1 MSERMVK
8 KFNNR
13 NKLILETAEKLI
25 NDHGYHRVKMSDIS
39 EELDIAKGTLYS
51 HYQSKEQLTFSI
63 VKPKMDNFLTTMEKI
78 ESSNLSE
85 SKKIVSFIENGF
97 SSDFFHFVLSSFPD
111 MGAIFSE
118 DYNSELKLI
127 QEKIITIF
135 ERVIKEGTRN
145 KTFQTTV
152 PSNFLALQ
160 LLQIFDPLIYKTL
173 VSSGGVSSKEF
184 VNQSV
189 TFFMAAINNIKGEY

>member
-13 NKLILETAEKLI
+13 NILILEAAEKLI
-25 NDHGYHRVKMSDIS
+25 KDHGYHRVKMSDIS
-39 EELDIAKGTLYS
+39 EKLDIAKGTLYS

-63 VKPKMDNFLTTMEKI
+63 VKPKIDNFLTTMEKI
-78 ESSNLSE
+78 DTSNLSE
-85 SKKIVSFIENGF
+85 SKKILSFIEKGF

-118 DYNSELKLI
+118 DHNSELKLI
-127 QEKIITIF
+127 QEKIIEIF
-135 ERVIKEGTRN
+135 ERVIEEGTRN
-145 KTFQTTV
+145 KTFQTKAS
-152 PSNFLALQ
+152 SNFLALQ
-160 LLQIFDPLIYKTL
+160 LMQIFDPLIYKTL
-173 VSSGGVSSKEF
+173 VTSGTMRSKEF

-189 TFFMAAINNIKGEY
+189 TFFMAAINNKGEF